1 MAKPSYLNFDNKS
14 YKWKNDI
21 EYRKC
26 PESYRVG
33 KGEQGYAFVNHIKMK
48 FCLIGSLKLLKLLKK
63 VVKNI

>member
-1 MAKPSYLNFDNKS
+1 MEKPSYLNFDNTS

-33 KGEQGYAFVNHIKMK
+33 KGEARSMHLSTI
-48 FCLIGSLKLLKLLKK
+48 
-63 VVKNI
+63 